1 MVVFVH
7 RYPAIIATAFCL
19 SCLLVPAPPA
29 AQGQEWAEKMFE
41 SQKVDFGVVARGA
54 DAVRRLKLKNIY
66 KETVHISNVRTTCGC
81 SAAEPS
87 QTTLESRDEAY
98 IQISMDTRKFT
109 RRKDSN
115 VIVTID
121 APYYAEVRIPV
132 TAYIRTDVVL
142 TPGRA
147 NFGPVEIG
155 TGAQR
160 KLTVS
165 YAGRAN
171 WSIQSVESKNP
182 HVKAQAVETARSDG
196 RVTYDLVV
204 ELDKSAPVGK
214 LREQITLI
222 TDDSNSPRVPVLV
235 EATVE
240 PDITVTPAKV
250 SLGLLIPGQ
259 EKRVS
264 VVLRGRRPF
273 AIEKIEADSDTG
285 AFRVRLP
292 KDKRIV
298 HVLPLTVT
306 PPGDPGSFSESFTV
320 TIADRDQPV
329 TFEASG
335 KIVASN

>member
-1 MVVFVH
+1 MVAFMN
-7 RYPAIIATAFCL
+7 RLPARAAILLIPLSVAFATT
-19 SCLLVPAPPA
+19 PASA
-29 AQGQEWAEKMFE
+29 QEWAEKMFE
-41 SQKVDFGVVARGA
+41 SRKVDFGVVARGS
-54 DAVRRLKLKNIY
+54 DAVHRLKLKNIY
-66 KETVHISNVRTTCGC
+66 KETVHIANVRTTCGC

-87 QTTLESRDEAY
+87 QTTLESREEAY
-98 IQISMDTRKFT
+98 IQVTMDTRKFT

-115 VIVTID
+115 VIVTLD

-142 TPGRA
+142 RPGSA
-147 NFGPVEIG
+147 NFGPVEVG

-160 KLTVS
+160 TLNVA
-165 YAGRAN
+165 YAGRSS
-171 WSIQSVESKNP
+171 WSIRDVESKNP
-182 HVKAQAVETARSDG
+182 HVDARVVETARADG
-196 RVTYDLVV
+196 RVAYDLIV
-204 ELDKSAPVGK
+204 ELDKSAPVGPI
-214 LREQITLI
+214 RDQITLV
-222 TDDSNSPRVPVLV
+222 TDDANSPRVPILV

-240 PDITVTPAKV
+240 ADITVTPAKV
-250 SLGLLIPGQ
+250 SLGLMTPGQ

-292 KDKRIV
+292 KDERIV

-306 PPGDPGSFSESFTV
+306 PPGDPGEFSESFTV
-320 TIADRDQPV
+320 TIAGRDAPI
-329 TFEASG
+329 TFEATG